1 MNRLQRLYPSKQRIT
16 EKILKLTVLTSAR
29 RRAAA
34 VSHANKRTRKITNK
48 TKEQT
53 GNQKNQKKREKN
65 KKRQSKNKRKKPT
78 RNTSHKHQDTITNHI
93 TAG

>member
-1 MNRLQRLYPSKQRIT
+1 MRGIHASNLPAGIT
-16 EKILKLTVLTSAR
+16 P
-29 RRAAA
+29 
-34 VSHANKRTRKITNK
+34 HHNHPP
-48 TKEQT
+48 QT
-53 GNQKNQKKREKN
+53 AKGQKREKN